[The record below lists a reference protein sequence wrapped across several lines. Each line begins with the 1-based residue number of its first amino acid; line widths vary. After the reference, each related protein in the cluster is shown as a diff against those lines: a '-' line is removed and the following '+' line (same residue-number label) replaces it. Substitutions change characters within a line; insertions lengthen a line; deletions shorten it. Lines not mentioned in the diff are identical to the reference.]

1 MPIVR
6 PILDI
11 IEIGKQIDQNITIRK
26 LEFKAIRKSIKQL
39 RLKTPLFISAAFNIQ
54 CSQCT
59 MVK

>member
-26 LEFKAIRKSIKQL
+26 LESKAIRKSIKQF
-39 RLKTPLFISAAFNIQ
+39 RLKTPLFISAAFNI
-54 CSQCT
+54 
-59 MVK
+59 